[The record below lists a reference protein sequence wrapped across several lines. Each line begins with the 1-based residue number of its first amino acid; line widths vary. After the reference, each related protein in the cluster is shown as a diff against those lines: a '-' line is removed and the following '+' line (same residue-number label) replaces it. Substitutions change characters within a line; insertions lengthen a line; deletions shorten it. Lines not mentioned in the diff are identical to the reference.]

1 MKEFDD
7 LIKVT
12 EDTHAAIRAKNKEQG
27 LVTITSFSIL
37 FMRVYGHSAE
47 MLSQFAPRIEEI
59 RQLISAEDYSEA
71 NIHVLAISAWLRK
84 VRAMLNDE

>member
-12 EDTHAAIRAKNKEQG
+12 EDMHAAIRAKNKEQG

-47 MLSQFAPRIEEI
+47 MLSQFVPKIEETK
-59 RQLISAEDYSEA
+59 QLISAENYSEA
-71 NIHVLAISAWLRK
+71 NFHVLAILAWLRG
-84 VRAMLNDE
+84 VRGMLNDE